1 MIKFFRKIRQDLLS
15 KDKTG
20 KYLKYA
26 IGEIILVVIGILIAL
41 QINNWN
47 EQNRID
53 KIENTY
59 LTRLS
64 QDLDDNITSWEKL
77 IQNEEK
83 RHEGI
88 KQFIK
93 FGLNKNKDSSLS
105 VLPHFNIIGRWDDL
119 TINQVTFDEMK
130 SSGKLDII
138 SNDSI
143 KISLLQLDQ
152 LYKKVFERNNT
163 RKTSHNKYINDPI
176 TDVINTLNFIVLD
189 NALSELHPKKYTN
202 EELES
207 HYRLFQSDFFELF
220 NNQRFMNSIV
230 TSMYSYEL
238 VLSEI
243 QDAYSK
249 ALKLKQLIDYELKNK
264 E

>member
-1 MIKFFRKIRQDLLS
+1 MIKFFRKIRQNLLM
-15 KDKTG
+15 KNKTG
-20 KYLKYA
+20 KYFKYA
-26 IGEIILVVIGILIAL
+26 VGEIVLVVIGILIAI

-47 EQNRID
+47 EQNKID

-59 LTRLS
+59 LTRLI

-77 IQNEEK
+77 IKNEEK
-83 RHEGI
+83 RFEGT

-93 FGLNKNKDSSLS
+93 FGLNKNIDSVLN

-119 TINQVTFDEMK
+119 TMNQVTFDEMK

-152 LYKKVFERNNT
+152 VYKKVFERNAT
-163 RKTSHNKYINDPI
+163 RKAGHKKYIDDPI
-176 TDVINTLNFIVLD
+176 TDVLNTLNFVVLD
-189 NALSELHPKKYTN
+189 NALSDLHPKNYNK

-207 HYRLFQSDFFELF
+207 YLESFRSDFFELF
-220 NNQRFMNSIV
+220 NNQRFMNAVV
-230 TSMYSYEL
+230 TSMYSHEL
-238 VLSEI
+238 ILSEI

-249 ALKLKQLIDYELKNK
+249 ALKLKQLIEYELKNEK
-264 E
+264 